1 VTVTVRASADVITQR
16 VLAGALV
23 VLVAWLLLVPLV
35 RLAVTAPDS
44 AFIQL
49 LNGLA
54 YSLLIFLI
62 ATGLSLIFGMM
73 DVINLAHGSF
83 YMLGAYLAYSIV
95 GRSGDNFWLALIVA
109 PLGVALVGIVLE
121 LGYLRP
127 VYKRS
132 HLDQVLLTFGFAYVF
147 SDIVRTVWGSDIR
160 SLAYSPALQ
169 GAVELF
175 GRPYPKYRFFVI
187 VFGLVMAALLWL
199 LLERTRL
206 GSIVRAGVADREMVS
221 ALGINITAVFTA
233 VFAVGAALAA
243 VSGVIAGPILGMQP
257 GMDFDVLIVALIV
270 VVVGGLGTFTG
281 SFWGSL
287 LIGIADTFGKVLQ
300 PEFSMALTFAVMA
313 VVLLLR
319 PAGLFGRTS

>member
-1 VTVTVRASADVITQR
+1 LAARYDVLTQR
-16 VLAGALV
+16 LLALV
-23 VLVAWLLLVPLV
+23 LLGLVGWLLVWPLL
-35 RLAVTAPDS
+35 RLAATTPDT

-73 DVINLAHGSF
+73 DVINLTHGSF
-83 YMLGAYLAYSIV
+83 YMLGAYLASSLV
-95 GRSGDNFWLALIVA
+95 GRTGDNFWLALVAA
-109 PLGVALVGIVLE
+109 PLGVALIGVVLE

-147 SDIVRTVWGSDIR
+147 SDVVRTVWGSDIR
-160 SLAYSPALQ
+160 SLPYSPMLQ
-169 GAVELF
+169 GAIEIL

-187 VFGLVMAALLWL
+187 VFGLVLALLLWL

-206 GSIVRAGVADREMVS
+206 GSIVRAGVADQEMVS
-221 ALGINITAVFTA
+221 GLGINITLVFTA

-243 VSGVIAGPILGMQP
+243 VSGVIAGPVLGMHP

-270 VVVGGLGTFTG
+270 VVVGGLGTFSG

-300 PEFSMALTFAVMA
+300 PDFSMALTFAVMA
-313 VVLLLR
+313 AVLLLR
-319 PAGLFGRTS
+319 PAGLFGRAT

>member
-1 VTVTVRASADVITQR
+1 VSKHWTLDDVTQR
-16 VLAGALV
+16 LLALLLIGLV
-23 VLVAWLLLVPLV
+23 GWLLVVPLV
-35 RLAVTAPDS
+35 QLALRSPDTAL
-44 AFIQL
+44 IQL

-62 ATGLSLIFGMM
+62 AAGFTLIFGMM
-73 DVINLAHGSF
+73 NVINLAHGSF

-95 GRSGDNFWLALIVA
+95 GRSGDNFWLALVAA
-109 PLGVALVGIVLE
+109 PLGVALIGIVLE

-127 VYKRS
+127 LYARG

-160 SLAYSPALQ
+160 SLAYAPLLQ
-169 GAVELF
+169 GTVEVF
-175 GRPYPKYRFFVI
+175 GRPYPLYRFLVI
-187 VFGLVMAALLWL
+187 VFGLIVAALLWL

-206 GSIVRAGVADREMVS
+206 GSIVRAGVTDPEMVGG
-221 ALGINITAVFTA
+221 LGINITVVFTV

-243 VSGVIAGPILGMQP
+243 LSGVIAGPILGMHP

-270 VVVGGLGTFTG
+270 VVVGGLGTLTG

-300 PEFSMALTFAVMA
+300 PDFSMALTFAVMA
-313 VVLLLR
+313 AVLLLR
-319 PAGLFGRTS
+319 PAGLFGRSGD

>member
-1 VTVTVRASADVITQR
+1 LAARYDVLTQR
-16 VLAGALV
+16 LLALV
-23 VLVAWLLLVPLV
+23 LLGLVGWLLVWPLL
-35 RLAVTAPDS
+35 RLAATTPDT

-73 DVINLAHGSF
+73 DVINLTHGSF
-83 YMLGAYLAYSIV
+83 YMLGAYLASSLV
-95 GRSGDNFWLALIVA
+95 GRTGDNFWLALVAA
-109 PLGVALVGIVLE
+109 PLGVALIGVVLE

-147 SDIVRTVWGSDIR
+147 SDVVRTVWGSDIR
-160 SLAYSPALQ
+160 SLPYSPMLQ
-169 GAVELF
+169 GAIEIL
-175 GRPYPKYRFFVI
+175 GRPYPRYRFFVI
-187 VFGLVMAALLWL
+187 VFGLVLALLLWL

-206 GSIVRAGVADREMVS
+206 GSIVRAGVADQEMVS
-221 ALGINITAVFTA
+221 GLGINITLVFTA

-243 VSGVIAGPILGMQP
+243 VSGVIAGPVLGMHP

-270 VVVGGLGTFTG
+270 VVVGGLGTFSG

-300 PEFSMALTFAVMA
+300 PDFSMALTFAVMA
-313 VVLLLR
+313 AVLLLR
-319 PAGLFGRTS
+319 PAGLFGRAT

>member
-1 VTVTVRASADVITQR
+1 MRRFGDSLAQRA
-16 VLAGALV
+16 LALGLVALV
-23 VLVAWLLLVPLV
+23 GWLLLWPLG
-35 RLAVTAPDS
+35 RLVVASPDT

-83 YMLGAYLAYSIV
+83 YMLGAYFAYSIV
-95 GRSGDNFWLALIVA
+95 GRSGDNFWLALLAA

-121 LGYLRP
+121 VGYLRP
-127 VYKRS
+127 LYHRG

-160 SLAYSPALQ
+160 SLPYSPLLQ

-175 GRPYPKYRFFVI
+175 GRPYPRYRFFVI
-187 VFGLVMAALLWL
+187 VFGLAMAGLLWL
-199 LLERTRL
+199 VLERTRL

-221 ALGINITAVFTA
+221 GLGINITLVFTA
-233 VFAVGAALAA
+233 VFAFGAALAA
-243 VSGVIAGPILGMQP
+243 LSGVIAGPILGMQP
-257 GMDFDVLIVALIV
+257 GMDFEVLIVALIV
-270 VVVGGLGTFTG
+270 VVVGGLGTFSG

-287 LIGIADTFGKVLQ
+287 LIGVADTFGKVLQ
-300 PEFSMALTFAVMA
+300 PDFSMALTFAVMA
-313 VVLLLR
+313 AVLLLR
-319 PAGLFGRTS
+319 PAGLFGRTA

>member
-1 VTVTVRASADVITQR
+1 VAVRHDLLTQR
-16 VLAGALV
+16 ALALALV
-23 VLVAWLLLVPLV
+23 GLVAWLLVWPLV
-35 RLAVTAPDS
+35 RLAVTTPET

-62 ATGLSLIFGMM
+62 AAGLSLIFGMM
-73 DVINLAHGSF
+73 DVINLTHGSF

-95 GRSGDNFWLALIVA
+95 GRTGDHFWLALLAA
-109 PLGVALVGIVLE
+109 PLGVALIGAVLE

-147 SDIVRTVWGSDIR
+147 SDVVRTIWGSDIR
-160 SLAYSPALQ
+160 SLPYSPLLQ
-169 GAVELF
+169 GAVEIF

-187 VFGLVMAALLWL
+187 VFGLALALLLWL

-206 GSIVRAGVADREMVS
+206 GSIVRAGVADKEMVS
-221 ALGINITAVFTA
+221 GLGINVTLVFTA

-243 VSGVIAGPILGMQP
+243 VSGVIAGPVLGMHP

-270 VVVGGLGTFTG
+270 VVVGGLGTFSG

-300 PEFSMALTFAVMA
+300 PDFSMALTFAVMA
-313 VVLLLR
+313 AVLLLR
-319 PAGLFGRTS
+319 PAGLFGRTA

>member
-1 VTVTVRASADVITQR
+1 VPAALRYDLLTQR
-16 VLAGALV
+16 LLAAGLIVLVGWLLV
-23 VLVAWLLLVPLV
+23 VPLG
-35 RLAVTAPDS
+35 RLAVASPDT

-62 ATGLSLIFGMM
+62 AAGLSLIFGMM

-95 GRSGDNFWLALIVA
+95 GRTGDNFWLALLAA
-109 PLGVALVGIVLE
+109 PLGVALVGVILE

-127 VYKRS
+127 VYQRS

-147 SDIVRTVWGSDIR
+147 SDMVRAIWGSDIR
-160 SLAYSPALQ
+160 SLAQPPLLT
-169 GAVELF
+169 GAIEIL

-187 VFGLVMAALLWL
+187 VCGLALALVLWL
-199 LLERTRL
+199 VLDRTRL
-206 GSIVRAGVADREMVS
+206 GSIVRAGVADQEMVS
-221 ALGINITAVFTA
+221 GLGINITVVFTA

-243 VSGVIAGPILGMQP
+243 VSGVIAGPVLGMHP

-270 VVVGGLGTFTG
+270 VVVGGLGSFTG

-287 LIGIADTFGKVLQ
+287 LIGVADTFGKVLQ
-300 PEFSMALTFAVMA
+300 PDFSMALTFAVMA
-313 VVLLLR
+313 AVLLLR
-319 PAGLFGRTS
+319 PAGLFGRAT

>member
-1 VTVTVRASADVITQR
+1 MLARRHDILTQR
-16 VLAGALV
+16 LLAIVLFA
-23 VLVAWLLLVPLV
+23 LVAWLLLLPLAN
-35 RLAVTAPDS
+35 LAVSAPDT

-83 YMLGAYLAYSIV
+83 YMLGAYLAYSLV
-95 GRSGDNFWLALIVA
+95 GRTGDNFFLALLAA
-109 PLGVALVGIVLE
+109 PLGVALVGVVLE

-127 VYKRS
+127 VYKRG

-147 SDIVRTVWGSDIR
+147 ADVVRTVWGSDIR
-160 SLAYSPALQ
+160 SLPYSPLLQ
-169 GAVELF
+169 GAVDLF

-187 VFGLVMAALLWL
+187 VFTLVLAFLLWL

-206 GSIVRAGVADREMVS
+206 GSIVRAGVADQEMVS
-221 ALGINITAVFTA
+221 GLGINITVVFTA

-243 VSGVIAGPILGMQP
+243 ISGVIAGPVLGMHP

-270 VVVGGLGTFTG
+270 VVVGGLGSFSG
-281 SFWGSL
+281 AFWGSL

-300 PEFSMALTFAVMA
+300 PDFSMALTFAVMA
-313 VVLLLR
+313 AVLLLR
-319 PAGLFGRTS
+319 PAGLFGRTT

>member
-1 VTVTVRASADVITQR
+1 MAARYDVLTQR
-16 VLAGALV
+16 LLALV
-23 VLVAWLLLVPLV
+23 LIGLVGWLLVWPLL
-35 RLAVTAPDS
+35 RLAATAPET

-73 DVINLAHGSF
+73 DVINLTHGSF
-83 YMLGAYLAYSIV
+83 YMLGAYLAYSLV
-95 GRSGDNFWLALIVA
+95 GRTGDNFWLALVAA
-109 PLGVALVGIVLE
+109 PLGVALIGAVLE

-147 SDIVRTVWGSDIR
+147 SDVVRTVWGSDIR
-160 SLAYSPALQ
+160 SLPYSPMLQ
-169 GAVELF
+169 GAIEIL

-187 VFGLVMAALLWL
+187 VFGLVLALLLWL

-206 GSIVRAGVADREMVS
+206 GSIVRAGVADQEMVS
-221 ALGINITAVFTA
+221 GLGINITLVFTA

-243 VSGVIAGPILGMQP
+243 VSGVIAGPVLGMHP

-270 VVVGGLGTFTG
+270 VVVGGLGTFSG

-300 PEFSMALTFAVMA
+300 PDFSMALTFAVMA
-313 VVLLLR
+313 AVLLLR
-319 PAGLFGRTS
+319 PAGLFGRAT

>member
-1 VTVTVRASADVITQR
+1 MAARYDVLTQR
-16 VLAGALV
+16 LLALV
-23 VLVAWLLLVPLV
+23 LLGLVGWLLVWPLL
-35 RLAVTAPDS
+35 RLAATTPDT

-73 DVINLAHGSF
+73 DVINLTHGSF
-83 YMLGAYLAYSIV
+83 YMLGAYLASSLV
-95 GRSGDNFWLALIVA
+95 GRTGDNFWLALVAA
-109 PLGVALVGIVLE
+109 PLGVALIGVVLE

-160 SLAYSPALQ
+160 SLPYSPMLQ
-169 GAVELF
+169 GAIEIL

-187 VFGLVMAALLWL
+187 VFGLVLALLLWL

-206 GSIVRAGVADREMVS
+206 GSIVRAGVADQEMVS
-221 ALGINITAVFTA
+221 GLGINITLVFTA

-243 VSGVIAGPILGMQP
+243 VSGVIAGPVLGMHP

-270 VVVGGLGTFTG
+270 VVVGGLGTFSG

-300 PEFSMALTFAVMA
+300 PDFSMALTVAVMA
-313 VVLLLR
+313 AVLLLR
-319 PAGLFGRTS
+319 PAGLFGRTT

>member
-1 VTVTVRASADVITQR
+1 VRPIR
-16 VLAGALV
+16 E
-23 VLVAWLLLVPLV
+23 VLVQRLLTLLLIGLVTWLLIVPLV
-35 RLAVTAPDS
+35 RLAVTAPET

-62 ATGLSLIFGMM
+62 ATGFSLIFGIM

-83 YMLGAYLAYSIV
+83 YMLGAYIAYSIV
-95 GRSGDNFWLALIVA
+95 GRSGDNFWLALLAA
-109 PLGVALVGIVLE
+109 PLAVALIGVVLE

-127 VYKRS
+127 VYRRG

-147 SDIVRTVWGSDIR
+147 SDIVRTIWGADIR
-160 SLAYSPALQ
+160 SLAYSPLLQ
-169 GAVELF
+169 GAVEIL
-175 GRPYPKYRFFVI
+175 GRPYPKYRFAVI
-187 VFGLVMAALLWL
+187 VFGLALALLLWL

-206 GSIVRAGVADREMVS
+206 GSIVRAGVADPEMVS
-221 ALGINITAVFTA
+221 GLGINITAVFTA
-233 VFAVGAALAA
+233 VFAGGAALAA
-243 VSGVIAGPILGMQP
+243 LSGVIAGPILGMHP

-270 VVVGGLGTFTG
+270 VVVGGLGTFAG

-319 PAGLFGRTS
+319 PTGLFGRSTA

>member
-1 VTVTVRASADVITQR
+1 VSRRWSFDAPTQR
-16 VLAGALV
+16 LLAVLLFGLV
-23 VLVAWLLLVPLV
+23 GWLLLVPLV
-35 RLAVTAPDS
+35 QLAVRSPDT

-62 ATGLSLIFGMM
+62 AAGFTLIFGMM

-83 YMLGAYLAYSIV
+83 YMLGAYFAFTIV
-95 GRSGDNFWLALIVA
+95 GRTGGDNFWLALLLA
-109 PLGVALVGIVLE
+109 PLGVALVGVVLE

-127 VYKRS
+127 VYKRG

-160 SLAYSPALQ
+160 SLAYAPALQ
-169 GAVELF
+169 GAVDIL
-175 GRPYPKYRFFVI
+175 GRPYPKYRFLVI
-187 VFGLVMAALLWL
+187 VFGLLMALLLWL
-199 LLERTRL
+199 VLERTRL
-206 GSIVRAGVADREMVS
+206 GSIVRAGVADPEMVS
-221 ALGINITAVFTA
+221 GLGINITVVFTV

-243 VSGVIAGPILGMQP
+243 LSGVIAGPILGMHP

-270 VVVGGLGTFTG
+270 VVVGGLGTLSG

-300 PEFSMALTFAVMA
+300 PDFSMALTFAVMA
-313 VVLLLR
+313 AVLLLR
-319 PAGLFGRTS
+319 PAGLFGRKAD

>member
-1 VTVTVRASADVITQR
+1 VAVRVRASADVITQR

-23 VLVAWLLLVPLV
+23 VLVAWLLVIPLV
-35 RLAVTAPDS
+35 HLAATSPDTAL
-44 AFIQL
+44 IQL

-95 GRSGDNFWLALIVA
+95 GRSGDNFWLALVAA
-109 PLGVALVGIVLE
+109 PLGVAVVGIVLE

-199 LLERTRL
+199 LMERTRL
-206 GSIVRAGVADREMVS
+206 GSIVRAGVADQEMVS
-221 ALGINITAVFTA
+221 ALGINITVVFTA

-243 VSGVIAGPILGMQP
+243 LSGVIAGPILGMQP

-319 PAGLFGRTS
+319 PAGLFGRTG